1 MLDQYRIQDT
11 LLNDSL
17 LGYMT
22 LSVGDSLVDFTLRN
36 ANYNIGGDEINA
48 ETYNQENG
56 LVVVFECN
64 HCPYVVASVL
74 RMNSLAKYCQQNN
87 IGFVGINSND
97 SSVYETD
104 SFEHMVKRAEKGMPY
119 PYLHDED
126 QSVATEY
133 GAKRTPE
140 FFFFNKDKSLTYKGR
155 MDDSPKNPTDVT
167 STDLLDAINAVLAG
181 NEPEINATE
190 SIGCSVKWKA

>member
-1 MLDQYRIQDT
+1 MDRYRIQGT
-11 LLNDSL
+11 LLNDSSF
-17 LGYMT
+17 GNMT
-22 LSVGDSLVDFTLRN
+22 LSVGDSLVDFTLKN
-36 ANYNIGGDEINA
+36 ANNSIGGDEVNA
-48 ETYNQENG
+48 VKYAQENG
-56 LVVVFECN
+56 LIVAFECN

-74 RMNSLAKYCQQNN
+74 RMNSLAKYCFDNG

-104 SFEHMVKRAEKGMPY
+104 SFEHMVKRADKGMPY

-140 FFFFNKDKSLTYKGR
+140 FFFFNKDKLLTYKGR

-181 NEPEINATE
+181 DEPEIKATE